1 MPCCVCCVLL
11 KWNACS
17 ALLCSA
23 KLYSRAWPSAM
34 DYGLRMLDAGCRCIR
49 ELESE
54 LVNAAE
60 VNPEV
65 RGQRGYR
72 ASGSSVS
79 IIGRRSFLS
88 VSRLFSLP
96 TKSLTSYR

>member
-1 MPCCVCCVLL
+1 
-11 KWNACS
+11 
-17 ALLCSA
+17 
-23 KLYSRAWPSAM
+23 
-34 DYGLRMLDAGCRCIR
+34 MLGADATR

-88 VSRLFSLP
+88 VSRLFSPHKVFDKL
-96 TKSLTSYR
+96 SLTGLRKSAPKTISSHPGVI